1 MKDMDTTAS
10 ILTVEDLTVAYGSKI
25 AVDRASLRIAPGE
38 CVALVGATGAG
49 KSSLLKTMVGIQK
62 PRAGTIHLHGLD
74 VTGWQPSQSV
84 RHGVILCPEGRHLF
98 PEMSV
103 HDNLLLGNAA
113 RDDSAREVKA
123 LLAGIEELFPVL
135 RDRRHQTAGTLS
147 GGEQQ
152 MVAIGR
158 ALMGRPELLI
168 LDEPSLGLA
177 PLLVARMF
185 DIVTTIAERGCAVL
199 ISEQN
204 VRSAL
209 EVAHRAYVME
219 AGRIVMSG
227 AAEELTSDP
236 TLLAAFLGVGE

>member
-1 MKDMDTTAS
+1 MRISDRCKVRAAMAAMALTLAAPLAVTAQS
-10 ILTVEDLTVAYGSKI
+10 
-25 AVDRASLRIAPGE
+25 
-38 CVALVGATGAG
+38 ALGANGAG
-49 KSSLLKTMVGIQK
+49 KTSLLKTIVGIQK
-62 PRAGTIHLHGLD
+62 PRSGAIRLHGLD
-74 VTGWQPSQSV
+74 VTNWQPSQSV

-103 HDNLLLGNAA
+103 HDNLLLGTAA
-113 RDDSAREVKA
+113 KDDSASEVRA
-123 LLAGIEELFPVL
+123 LLSGIEDLFPVL
-135 RDRRHQTAGTLS
+135 RHRRNQTAGTLS

-168 LDEPSLGLA
+168 LDEPSFGLA
-177 PLLVARMF
+177 PLLVTRMF
-185 DIVTTIAERGCAVL
+185 EIVTTIAERGCAVL

-219 AGRIVMSG
+219 AERIVMAG
-227 AAEELTSDP
+227 ASADLTSDP
-236 TLLAAFLGVGE
+236 DLLKAFLGVGE